1 MKFNLGMLRELR
13 EKFYLMQYDICRY
26 IGVSDV
32 AYRTWEHHVRRP
44 NDEHLEKL
52 KAVFLLLDTHAD
64 EIGDRESALNVLELE
79 FGDGE
84 E

>member
-1 MKFNLGMLRELR
+1 MKFNLGMIKELR

-32 AYRTWEHHVRRP
+32 AYRTWEHRVRRP

-52 KAVFLLLDTHAD
+52 KSIFFLLDSHSDDIT
-64 EIGDRESALNVLELE
+64 DRDSALNILERE
-79 FGDGE
+79 YGKE
-84 E
+84 